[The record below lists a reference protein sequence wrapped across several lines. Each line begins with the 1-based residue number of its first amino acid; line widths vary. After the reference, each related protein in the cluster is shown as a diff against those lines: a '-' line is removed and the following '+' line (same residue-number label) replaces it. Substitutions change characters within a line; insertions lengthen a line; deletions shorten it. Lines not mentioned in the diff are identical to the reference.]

1 MCTISFGE
9 RCRSVKVSVG
19 WVFFNCNRTEWSAV
33 WSEIICDFKIKR
45 VHIESLIP
53 NMISDQNCTAQSSIT
68 EYLYYIYFEITN
80 SVAQWVF
87 FLSGQVFHWS
97 IILSLF
103 EKSCKSCVSFSRNLM
118 NQWISL
124 PAIYCCLW
132 DFFHHLFNLKADSCV
147 WVSPYSPFLGTAA
160 YCTISSSLWKKLLT
174 SQVNSTKV
182 WADGTCVYE

>member
-1 MCTISFGE
+1 MCTISFRE
-9 RCRSVKVSVG
+9 RCRSIKVSVG

-80 SVAQWVF
+80 SVTQWVF

-103 EKSCKSCVSFSRNLM
+103 EKSCKSCVSFSCNLIDFCKLKPW
-118 NQWISL
+118 NL
-124 PAIYCCLW
+124 TDCCVLAKLSHW
-132 DFFHHLFNLKADSCV
+132 
-147 WVSPYSPFLGTAA
+147 PG
-160 YCTISSSLWKKLLT
+160 KKM
-174 SQVNSTKV
+174 
-182 WADGTCVYE
+182 WFRA